1 MKVKNNEVGRDEV
14 TIIGNGVVVE
24 GKMTSNGNVRIDG
37 VINGDVHAQ
46 GNLTVGENGEINGE
60 INSENVTIGGKV
72 IGRVN
77 AKEKVLLE
85 PKCVLKGDIFTK
97 ILVVEAG
104 AKFDGN
110 SKMGT
115 GLSTPVSTT
124 LPPLPNKN

>member
-1 MKVKNNEVGRDEV
+1 MKVKNSEVGRDEV

-85 PKCVLKGDIFTK
+85 AKCVLKGDIYTK

-110 SKMGT
+110 SKMNT
-115 GLSTPVSTT
+115 GISAPVTPPT
-124 LPPLPNKN
+124 PPPINKN

>member
-1 MKVKNNEVGRDEV
+1 MKVKNNDVGRDEV

-37 VINGDVHAQ
+37 IINGDIQAE

-60 INSENVTIGGKV
+60 INSENITIGGKV
-72 IGRVN
+72 LGRVN

-85 PKCVLKGDIFTK
+85 SKCVLKGDIITK

-110 SKMGT
+110 SKMNT
-115 GLSTPVSTT
+115 GINAPIISPPSLS
-124 LPPLPNKN
+124 K